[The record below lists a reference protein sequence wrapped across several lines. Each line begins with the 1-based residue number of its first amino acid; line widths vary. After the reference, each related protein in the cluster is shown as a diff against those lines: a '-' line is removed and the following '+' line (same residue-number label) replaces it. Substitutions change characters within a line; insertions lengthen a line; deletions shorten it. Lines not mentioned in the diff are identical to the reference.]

1 MSDGRDGRLGSE
13 GADDEGP
20 AGRVDAEVA
29 ETPAPSQRARDTIAS
44 MPEELPEDLR
54 KELEQEVIELE
65 QSSFAEAQVGTR
77 EDMRAVWRWLVF
89 GVALAL
95 SLFHLY
101 TAVFGTLPSLQQR
114 SFHVAFGLGLIFLL
128 YPAKVEMERK
138 EALRG
143 WALTILGLL
152 ALGILVTSEAAEP
165 HVVLPAVGVLLLVQA
180 ARHLP
185 LRLLGMPVAD
195 LLLSGLG
202 FFAGLYV
209 FVNHRAIGTGA
220 GLETSMELAVATI
233 GVLLVLVAT
242 QRVIGT
248 PLVVLGGAAL
258 LYAYFGQQMPD
269 FFQHAGYSVNRIVAH
284 SFLGTEAIFGT
295 PIRVSST
302 FIYIFIIFAALLQRT
317 GMERFFT
324 NLAFGLTGGM
334 IGGTAKVGVL
344 TSAFSGTITGSSV
357 ANTVSN
363 GAFTIPMMKKSGYK
377 GEFAGAV
384 EAASS
389 TGGQIAP
396 PIMGAG
402 AFIMIEFTGL
412 SLWEIIQAAA
422 IPAVLF
428 FTAQFIVIHYES
440 KRVGIMGLPRSQLP
454 NVRQLMLKKGYL
466 LAPIAVIFVILSM
479 GFSAIRAAWYAVAAT
494 VLVNIAAQII
504 AWVARRWKTMED
516 KLTLSS
522 LLDALVDA
530 ARMMLP
536 IIAACATAGLIAGVV
551 TLTGLGLQLSSGLVA
566 LAGETLLLT
575 MFFTMIAS
583 LVLGIGLPTTAN
595 YVITATMAAPA
606 LLFFD
611 PVPVIAAHM
620 FVYYFG
626 IMADI
631 TPPVCLAAYAASGIA
646 RSNPLKTGVQ
656 AVRIAIGGFLIP
668 YMFVLSPV
676 LLLEDWDW
684 FNGPKA
690 IVTALVGIY
699 CVGTAMVGHI
709 DRRLNWLV
717 RGLLLVAGLLLLYAQ
732 LTTDLIGLAGFLA
745 IFGWQWWTGPRARRR
760 TEDTETTQPEVTP

>member
-1 MSDGRDGRLGSE
+1 MSDQQPDRASQAGSE
-13 GADDEGP
+13 GLRGEGEREG
-20 AGRVDAEVA
+20 AHDTEMSEATR
-29 ETPAPSQRARDTIAS
+29 RAIKTHI
-44 MPEELPEDLR
+44 PEELPEELR
-54 KELEQEVIELE
+54 RELEEGALELEQV
-65 QSSFAEAQVGTR
+65 SFSDAQMGTR
-77 EDMRAVWRWLVF
+77 EDMRALWRWAVF
-89 GVALAL
+89 LVALSF

-114 SFHVAFGLGLIFLL
+114 SVHLGFGLGLIFLL
-128 YPAKVEMERK
+128 YPSKTEMTQV

-143 WALTILGLL
+143 WGLTLVGLLSLGLL
-152 ALGILVTSEAAEP
+152 YTTGNAEM
-165 HVVLPAVGVLLLVQA
+165 HIVLPAMGVVALVQA

-185 LRLLGMPVAD
+185 IRFMGMPVAD
-195 LLLSGLG
+195 LLLAGLG
-202 FFAGLYV
+202 FGAGFYV
-209 FVNHRAIGTGA
+209 AVNHREIGQMVA
-220 GLETSMELAVATI
+220 MEQPLDLAVATI
-233 GVLLVLVAT
+233 GILLVLVAT

-248 PLVVLGGAAL
+248 PLVVLGIAAL

-269 FFQHAGYSVNRIVAH
+269 FFQHAGFSVRRIVAT
-284 SFLGTEAIFGT
+284 SFLGTEAVFGT

-344 TSAFSGTITGSSV
+344 TSAFSGTITGSSI

-363 GAFTIPMMKKSGYK
+363 GAFTIPMMKKSGFR

-389 TGGQIAP
+389 TGGQLAP

-412 SLWEIIQAAA
+412 SLWEIIQAAT

-440 KRVGIMGLPRSQLP
+440 KRVGIMGLPKNQLP
-454 NVRQLMLKKGYL
+454 NVRKLMLTKGYL
-466 LAPIAVIFVILSM
+466 LIPVGVIFVILSM
-479 GFSAIRAAWYAVAAT
+479 GFSAIRAAWYAVATT
-494 VLVNIAAQII
+494 VLVNVASQLIAA
-504 AWVARRWKTMED
+504 AFRKWKTMQD
-516 KLTLSS
+516 KLTITS

-551 TLTGLGLQLSSGLVA
+551 TLTGLGLQLSRGLIA

-646 RSNPLKTGVQ
+646 RSNPLRTGVQ
-656 AVRIAIGGFLIP
+656 AVKIAIGGFLVP

-676 LLLEDWDW
+676 LLLQDWTW
-684 FNGPKA
+684 FLGTKA
-690 IVTALVGIY
+690 ILTALIGIY

-709 DRRLNWLV
+709 DRRLNPLV
-717 RGLLLVAGLLLLYAQ
+717 RLLLVAFGLMLLYAQ
-732 LTTDLIGLAGFLA
+732 LTTDLLGLAGFLA
-745 IFGWQWWTGPRARRR
+745 IFFWQWWTGPRARRR
-760 TEDTETTQPEVTP
+760 AANSVSVG